1 MKYMYVHELALT
13 LICIQSWVCMH
24 AYACACMHAHG
35 FVHYA
40 RAKSRYHTVI
50 QTETFAQYSR
60 LFHCVC
66 YILPIYVISVS
77 VILPIYAWDIGEYV
91 HMHVSYACTCAY
103 ARICCYILP
112 ICVINVSATLLIMA
126 LKTWSM
132 SMDVHIH
139 VLMHVFVQGKYV
151 SVCPFTTWVM

>member
-1 MKYMYVHELALT
+1 MKYMYVHELSLT
-13 LICIQSWVCMH
+13 LICLQSWVCMH

-50 QTETFAQYSR
+50 QTET
-60 LFHCVC
+60 LLN
-66 YILPIYVISVS
+66 ILVYFVVSVIFYLSYVISVS

-91 HMHVSYACTCAY
+91 HMHVSYACMCAY

-112 ICVINVSATLLIMA
+112 ICVINVSATLLMMP